1 MSLRSYRVW
10 VLISVGTLVVIFIVL
25 SGWLVT
31 VRKQSNNEAG
41 TTKTPNLEVAT
52 DPSFP
57 EVKGKLIS
65 GFPPFPVYPGA
76 TLIASAKTNRA
87 NQPDTGY
94 RAKWET
100 KDAVIKV
107 MRWYQD
113 QLPKSGWKYEVPN
126 DPNAAGEQVAQ
137 IKKSGF
143 AGFVEAEREPQK
155 DTEVVVEVRI
165 TK

>member
-1 MSLRSYRVW
+1 MNIKRNHIV
-10 VLISVGTLVVIFIVL
+10 VLVVLGSLAVVL
-25 SGWLVT
+25 TGLSMWFGGI
-31 VRKQSNNEAG
+31 RQQSTE
-41 TTKTPNLEVAT
+41 KTQKLEVAT
-52 DPSFP
+52 DPNFP

-65 GFPPFPVYPGA
+65 GFPQFPVYPGA
-76 TLIASAKTNRA
+76 TLVASAKTNRV

-126 DPNAAGEQVAQ
+126 DPTAAGEQVAQ

-143 AGFVEAEREPQK
+143 EGFVEAESEQK
-155 DTEVVVEVRI
+155 GAEIVVEVRI

>member
-1 MSLRSYRVW
+1 MSLKSYRVW

-52 DPSFP
+52 DPNFP
-57 EVKGKLIS
+57 EVEGKLIA
-65 GFPPFPVYPGA
+65 GFPTFPVYPGA

-87 NQPDTGY
+87 DQPDTGY

-126 DPNAAGEQVAQ
+126 DPNAAGEQVAE
-137 IKKSGF
+137 IKKGNL
-143 AGFVEAEREPQK
+143 AGFINSDLETGTNEI
-155 DTEVVVEVRI
+155 VVEIRI